1 MHMLALLAWAV
12 IFWMLDILP
21 DYVVGLGLIIGWIL
35 FAVVPPEVAVSG
47 FTTSPFFLIIGVLG
61 ITASLQSS
69 GLLFRLA
76 LYILR
81 CFPLTYRGQAMGLS
95 LSGTSITTFIPDS
108 TSATAIAG
116 PIILALSDSLGYARR
131 SSGSAGLAM
140 AALLGFGQMGP
151 FFLTGA
157 AENLLAWSLLP
168 EAVRMQISWG
178 GWAFAALPLALV
190 TFGLAFALTMFF
202 FPPEFQPTISRGLI
216 ETQIEALGPPS
227 HAEIIN
233 GFVVLAAMIGWITA
247 PYHQI
252 DVAWVAMS
260 GLAILLATNLLDRET
275 FRAGINWDFLFYL
288 GAVLSLTSVVQQ
300 LDVDTWLINQLAPLL
315 KPLAEHPPMF
325 ILTMAL
331 AIFAA
336 RFILPS
342 FPLVSLLTL
351 TVVPIATQAGM
362 QTLPLV
368 LVTCMTVTIWF
379 LPYQSTTYLA
389 LYFGTKEKS
398 FSHAQVRLL
407 AWSYGVIYLIAV
419 LVAIP
424 YWRWLG
430 LLP

>member
-1 MHMLALLAWAV
+1 
-12 IFWMLDILP
+12 
-21 DYVVGLGLIIGWIL
+21 
-35 FAVVPPEVAVSG
+35 
-47 FTTSPFFLIIGVLG
+47 
-61 ITASLQSS
+61 
-69 GLLFRLA
+69 
-76 LYILR
+76 
-81 CFPLTYRGQAMGLS
+81 
-95 LSGTSITTFIPDS
+95 
-108 TSATAIAG
+108 
-116 PIILALSDSLGYARR
+116 
-131 SSGSAGLAM
+131 M

-151 FFLTGA
+151 FFLNGA